1 MAGSLIA
8 AIILGMAGGYLFLDT
23 GDKGT
28 LDTIL
33 MRALYFMILVGG
45 IEIGSNKELVRR
57 VFAPQNLFFAVA
69 VPIAVIF
76 GSFAGGYVSSF
87 FTGLSIYDSVLVTAG
102 LGWYSLSSVVV
113 STMYSTE
120 IGAISFLSNM
130 LRETSS
136 FILIPLI
143 ARFNKLLCIAPGG
156 AGTMDSLLP
165 VMIKSTDMQTG
176 LFAFIN
182 GLTLSLLVPILLSLL
197 LEG

>member
-1 MAGSLIA
+1 MAVSLILA
-8 AIILGMAGGYLFLDT
+8 MLLGAVGGYFFLDI
-23 GDKGT
+23 GAKDT
-28 LDTIL
+28 LDTVL

-45 IEIGSNKELVRR
+45 IEIGSNKDLVRKI
-57 VFAPQNLFFAVA
+57 FIPQNLFFALA
-69 VPIAVIF
+69 VPVTIII
-76 GSFAGGYVSSF
+76 GSFAGGYLSSF

-130 LRETSS
+130 LRETVS
-136 FILIPLI
+136 FILIPLL

-165 VMIKSTDMQTG
+165 IMIKSTDMQTG
-176 LFAFIN
+176 LFSFIN
-182 GLTLSLLVPILLSLL
+182 GVILSLIVPIILSVL